1 MTVRKL
7 AKHFF
12 LGGIMLV
19 LVSACAA
26 VGGGSGPLT
35 EDERLLRQRSSQFQ
49 KNVLQGALAGGVLGG
64 LLGGVIGGDVKSAVI
79 GAGGGAVAGGAGG
92 YYVTKRQQEFAS
104 EEARIASMTA
114 DVEADNTELKEYLA
128 VAGRVIAA
136 DKAKLAKIERQYA
149 ANQLSLEEAQQQ
161 AEEIQSNR
169 EVIAE
174 TIDGLREKQQNY
186 VHAMEQTKQED
197 PTRDVA
203 EMDRQIEE
211 LGDQIAQLEGEL
223 DGLSDALSV
232 LRVG

>member
-12 LGGIMLV
+12 LSGIMLV

-79 GAGGGAVAGGAGG
+79 GAGAGAVAGGAGG

-128 VAGRVIAA
+128 VAGRSSPPIKQSLRKSSVNTPQTSFRLKKPNNKLKKL
-136 DKAKLAKIERQYA
+136 KAIVKSLPRRLMGSAK
-149 ANQLSLEEAQQQ
+149 
-161 AEEIQSNR
+161 SNR
-169 EVIAE
+169 TMSMQWNRQNRKTPRE
-174 TIDGLREKQQNY
+174 T
-186 VHAMEQTKQED
+186 
-197 PTRDVA
+197 
-203 EMDRQIEE
+203 
-211 LGDQIAQLEGEL
+211 
-223 DGLSDALSV
+223 
-232 LRVG
+232 